1 MKNKIKKTM
10 KAIVKF
16 NVTKKGIDFNG
27 SMLYNSEINPLDCVY
42 IGHTTK
48 SGYKTKKPLYLID
61 FNISDIKE
69 KNGKDYILLTDNE
82 YNDLVEKFRDVK
94 FKHYYGFPR
103 TPPSA
108 AHAIANFITKN
119 GTDPYDVG

>member
-1 MKNKIKKTM
+1 M

-16 NVTKKGIDFNG
+16 NVTEQGIDFNG
-27 SMLYNSEINPLDCVY
+27 SMLYNSELNPLDCVY
-42 IGHTTK
+42 IHNTTK
-48 SGYKTKKPLYLID
+48 SGYWSKKPLYLSD

-69 KNGKDYILLTDNE
+69 KNGKSYVPLTDNQYE
-82 YNDLVEKFRDVK
+82 DLVIK
-94 FKHYYGFPR
+94 FKDVTLKYYSPYPYK
-103 TPPSA
+103 PPTA